1 MLALKDITKTYKMG
15 TEEVEALRGVSIQF
29 RKNEFVSILG
39 PSGCG
44 KTTMLNIIGGLDQY
58 TTGDLVINGQSTK
71 HFKNRDWDTYRNH
84 SVGFVFQ
91 SYHLIPHQ
99 TVLKN
104 VELALTL
111 SGVGKSERKQ
121 RAIEALN
128 KVGLADQISKRP
140 NQLSGGQM
148 QRVAIARAIVNDPDI
163 ILADEPTGA
172 LDSKTSVQV
181 MDILK
186 EIAKEKLV
194 IMVTHNP
201 NLAKEYSNR
210 IVEMLDGKL
219 ISDSNPYA
227 KEEEQHAQ
235 REVDKK
241 SRKNRKPSMSLW
253 TSFGLSLRN
262 LFSKKGRTTLTA
274 FAGSIGI
281 IGIALIN
288 AISQGMNTYINEV
301 QEDALSS
308 YPLTIEAE
316 TIDMSS
322 LLSTFMG
329 QNNEEEVTHA
339 KDEIYQK
346 NMFYDMVEAYNS
358 IETQE
363 NDLFAFNE
371 YLKAEVD
378 KPESALHDS
387 LTSIEYSYDLDMNI
401 YTKNVDGSIRIADSQ
416 QLLTD
421 LMREHFGIERQD
433 FSNPSSMG
441 ALQLPMPSASMGGNS
456 NLWDEIIPGLHG
468 ELVNPVVKKQY
479 DLVFGNWPA
488 SYDDILLIVDENNE
502 IDDMTL
508 YALGL
513 KPKEEIDSLAEAA
526 VNKTEIKPTDSQWSY
541 ETIHDMDFRI
551 VLNSDLFSLDD
562 QTGFLNDLR
571 NSETGINYL
580 YDNALPLK
588 VSGIV
593 RKNEDSVSTV
603 LNGSIAYTHA
613 LTEHVINEMQSA
625 QSVQKQLDNP
635 GVDVFNGLPF
645 RENTG
650 NLTET
655 EKVVAFKDYLSKLNV
670 EEKAENYV
678 KIKSIP
684 SQEVLDQ
691 MLAEQMQD
699 VTDEQKKEQMIEA
712 FTGQTGM
719 PEADVKNY
727 IDDLNEDEFEEY
739 YTILLTEQIK
749 MQYAASQQA
758 ALAEIPPEQL
768 AEMLD
773 SEMTEFSDE
782 NMAIYYDEVLVFSE
796 ATYADNLKKLGY
808 IDLENPSAINLYAN
822 TFDSKDVI
830 EKAIADYNEGVDELQ
845 QIKYVDYIGIMM
857 SSITSIINAVTYV
870 LIAFVAV
877 SLIVSSIMIAV
888 ITLISVQERT
898 KEIGILRA
906 IGASKRN
913 ISNMFNVETV
923 IIGFVAGLFGV
934 VIAWLMTI
942 PINIILEKLT
952 NIPNLKAVLT
962 LPVAIGLILMSMFL
976 TLISGLIPAKS
987 AAKKDPVEALRVE

>member
-934 VIAWLMTI
+934 VITWLMTI